1 MAPKNHY
8 DYQGSSESWQ
18 SIQDRIWPLHFDYGD
33 RMHLLVMLTAARPR
47 SKDSLASFVRLA
59 RDALI
64 EKLSLNKAFEQ
75 RHPNV
80 NSLSRHKGHSRPLLS
95 TLQFAQRP
103 RSGQYNLL
111 ATIGWC
117 RRLPNE
123 SSSVSHLVTICSV
136 RASELIRNHC
146 FSGTLSFHSHPSAR
160 FFDNVC
166 S

>member
-18 SIQDRIWPLHFDYGD
+18 SIQDPIRPLHFDYGD
-33 RMHLLVMLTAARPR
+33 RTYLLVVLTAARPR

-95 TLQFAQRP
+95 ALQFAQRP
-103 RSGQYNLL
+103 RSGQYTLL
-111 ATIGWC
+111 TTVGWC
-117 RRLPNE
+117 RR
-123 SSSVSHLVTICSV
+123 SSVVLSLVSHLVTMCSR

-146 FSGTLSFHSHPSAR
+146 FSGTLSFHNHPSVLV
-160 FFDNVC
+160 FDNTC